1 MGLYSKFNVNLNI
14 NGQDYV
20 DCRAFFEV
28 DGKIKRIG
36 ADENN
41 NCENCLTEIDVM
53 NERIKIGVPFASLK
67 TEEEIQPK
75 ITQVVI
81 FPE

>member
-1 MGLYSKFNVNLNI
+1 MGLYSKFNVNLKI
-14 NGQDYV
+14 NGKDYI
-20 DCRAFFEV
+20 DCRAFYF
-28 DGKIKRIG
+28 DGKVKRVG

-41 NCENCLTEIDVM
+41 NCENCLTETDVM
-53 NERIKIGVPFASLK
+53 NERIKIGVPFANLK
-67 TEEEIQPK
+67 TEEEMQLK